1 MKRVL
6 GVLVSAVVWSGTASA
21 DAVTV
26 SIDKL
31 NSGNPLD
38 IQSITIGL
46 NNFSIFK
53 NVDSVSPEIFD
64 AIATGKHLGSAN
76 VMLYNG
82 AAVGTPDAQL
92 SLSGVLGVSSVLNS
106 GGIFPTET
114 DTFLAMTPDPVY
126 LELSGVTG
134 MLAIESLTLDAKGFS
149 VVRKVD
155 SASQIIAMDASL
167 GTHLPS
173 ATLLFSPSGPEWD
186 FTSVLVSEYQ
196 LLAGGVSPEEQDSF
210 VFGNVTQPA
219 QVVPEP
225 RMLPILL
232 AGVALMSIMRKRIC

>member
-1 MKRVL
+1 MKRVF

-21 DAVTV
+21 DVAV

-38 IQSITIGL
+38 IQSFTIGS
-46 NNFSIFK
+46 NNFSILK
-53 NVDSVSPEIFD
+53 NVDSVTPEILD
-64 AIATGKHLGSAN
+64 AIATGKHLGNAN

-82 AAVGTPDAQL
+82 AAVGTPNAQL
-92 SLSGVLGVSSVLNS
+92 SLSGVLGLSSVLHA
-106 GGIFPTET
+106 GMTPTET

-155 SASQIIAMDASL
+155 SASQIIEMDASH
-167 GTHLPS
+167 GTPLPS
-173 ATLLFSPSGPEWD
+173 ATLLFGLSGPEWD
-186 FTSVLVSEYQ
+186 FTTGFATGYQ
-196 LLAGGVSPEEQDSF
+196 LLSGGSSLEEQDSF
-210 VFGNVTQPA
+210 RFKTVT
-219 QVVPEP
+219 PEP
-225 RMLPILL
+225 RMLPVLL
-232 AGVALMSIMRKRIC
+232 AGVALMGIMRKRICVRHLKP